1 MIKKKAWIIIL
12 FVNLQHRNGCYGN
25 ERYDKNL
32 LDMRFF
38 DRDTEF
44 EKLREIEELSHEVA
58 QFTIITGRR
67 RIGKTE
73 MVKKFYE
80 NKTILYFFV
89 ARKAETDLCDIYIDE
104 IRTKLNIPIIDSKGM
119 SFAAIFKFI
128 MELSLSQHITIFI
141 DEFQEFDRVNPS
153 IYSDMQ
159 NIWDNYKNKARINL
173 IVAGSVNTLMNKIFK
188 NNKEPLFGRQTCTMH
203 IRPFR
208 PSVLKE
214 IMSEY
219 CPNFKNSDL
228 LAIYT
233 LTGGV
238 AKYVELFIDR
248 KKFTEK
254 KMLDMF
260 FEQDS
265 FFLSEGKN
273 MLVDEFGKNYGIY
286 FSIMTLIAQGK
297 NTRSE
302 LENALNIKELSG
314 YLKNLSE
321 EYGLISKMQPIYEKS
336 NNKNVHYTID
346 DQFLKFWFRFV
357 YKYTHI
363 IEVSGNDK
371 LRMIVERDFATVSGK
386 SLENYFNEMLK
397 ESGRYTR
404 LGYWHDRNGQNEIDI
419 IAEDEVDNKIEFIEV
434 KRQSKNFDEGVL
446 RGKSETFM
454 KAVGSFKGYEITYR
468 GFSMDDM

>member
-1 MIKKKAWIIIL
+1 
-12 FVNLQHRNGCYGN
+12 
-25 ERYDKNL
+25 
-32 LDMRFF
+32 MRFF
-38 DRDTEF
+38 DREKEF
-44 EKLREIEELSHEVA
+44 AKLREIEEASHEVA

-80 NKTILYFFV
+80 NTTILYFFV
-89 ARKAETDLCDIYIDE
+89 ARKAESELCQIFIDE
-104 IRTKLNIPIIDSKGM
+104 IRTKLNIPVIDGNGV
-119 SFAAIFKFI
+119 SFATIFKYV
-128 MELSLSQHITIFI
+128 MELSLTRHITLFI
-141 DEFQEFDRVNPS
+141 DEFQDFYRVNPS

-159 NIWDNYKNKARINL
+159 NIWDSYKNNAHFNL

-188 NNKEPLFGRQTCTMH
+188 DKKQPLFGRHTDTIH
-203 IRPFR
+203 VRPFP

-214 IMSEY
+214 IMAEY
-219 CPNFKNSDL
+219 CPGYKKSDL
-228 LAIYT
+228 LALYA

-260 FEQDS
+260 FDRDS
-265 FFLSEGKN
+265 YFLLEGKN
-273 MLVDEFGKNYGIY
+273 MLVDEFGKDYGIY
-286 FSIMTLIAQGK
+286 FSILTLIAQGR

-302 LENALNIKELSG
+302 LESALNIKELSG
-314 YLKNLSE
+314 YLKNLCD

-336 NNKNVHYTID
+336 SNKNVHYAII

-363 IEVSGNDK
+363 IEAGGNDR
-371 LRMIVERDFATVSGK
+371 LRTIADRDFSTFSGK
-386 SLENYFNEMLK
+386 SLENYFIEVLK

-404 LGYWHDRNGQNEIDI
+404 MGYWHDRKGENEIDI
-419 IAEDEVDNKIEFIEV
+419 VAEDEVENTIEFIEV
-434 KRQSKNFDEGVL
+434 KRQEKNFDDDLL
-446 RGKSETFM
+446 RAKSEVFT
-454 KAVGSFKGYEITYR
+454 KAVGPFKDFTFIYR
-468 GFSMDDM
+468 GLSIKDM

>member
-1 MIKKKAWIIIL
+1 
-12 FVNLQHRNGCYGN
+12 
-25 ERYDKNL
+25 
-32 LDMRFF
+32 MRFF
-38 DRDTEF
+38 DREIEF
-44 EKLREIEELSHEVA
+44 EKLREIEDLSHEIA

-67 RIGKTE
+67 RVGKTE

-80 NKTILYFFV
+80 GRTMLYFFV
-89 ARKAETDLCDIYIDE
+89 ARKAETDLCDIFIDE
-104 IRTKLNIPIIDSKGM
+104 VRTKLNMPIINGKGM
-119 SFAAIFKFI
+119 SFAAMFKYI
-128 MELSLSQHITIFI
+128 MELSQTQHINLFI
-141 DEFQEFDRVNPS
+141 DEFQDFYRVNPF

-159 NIWDNYKNKARINL
+159 NIWDSYKNKAHINL

-188 NNKEPLFGRQTCTMH
+188 DKKQPLFGRHTNTMH

-219 CPNFKNSDL
+219 CPGYKKSDL
-228 LAIYT
+228 LALYT

-238 AKYVELFIDR
+238 AKYVELFVDR

-260 FEQDS
+260 FERDS
-265 FFLSEGKN
+265 YFLPEGKN
-273 MLVDEFGKNYGIY
+273 MLVDEFGKDYGIY
-286 FSIMTLIAQGK
+286 FSILTLIAQGR

-336 NNKNVHYTID
+336 TNKNVHYVID
-346 DQFLKFWFRFV
+346 DQFLRFWFRFV

-363 IEVSGNDK
+363 IEAGGNDK
-371 LRMIVERDFATVSGK
+371 LRIIVERDFTTVSGK
-386 SLENYFNEMLK
+386 SLESYFNEVLK
-397 ESGRYTR
+397 ESGQYTR
-404 LGYWHDRNGQNEIDI
+404 LGYWHDRKGENEIDI

-434 KRQSKNFDEGVL
+434 KRQKKNFDEDIL
-446 RGKSETFM
+446 KDKSEAFM
-454 KAVGSFKGYEITYR
+454 KAVGSFGGYEIEYR
-468 GFSMDDM
+468 GLSIEDM

>member
-1 MIKKKAWIIIL
+1 
-12 FVNLQHRNGCYGN
+12 
-25 ERYDKNL
+25 
-32 LDMRFF
+32 MRFF
-38 DRDTEF
+38 DREIEF
-44 EKLREIEELSHEVA
+44 EKLREIEDLSHEVA

-67 RIGKTE
+67 RVGKTE

-80 NKTILYFFV
+80 NRTMLYFFV
-89 ARKAETDLCDIYIDE
+89 ARKAENDLCDIFIDE
-104 IRTKLNIPIIDSKGM
+104 IRTKLNIPMLYSKGM
-119 SFAAIFKFI
+119 SFAAIFKYI
-128 MELSLSQHITIFI
+128 MELSQTQHINLFI
-141 DEFQEFDRVNPS
+141 DEFQDFYRVNPS

-159 NIWDNYKNKARINL
+159 NIWDSYKNKAHINL

-188 NNKEPLFGRQTCTMH
+188 DKKQPLFGRHTNSMH

-219 CPNFKNSDL
+219 CPNYKKSDL
-228 LAIYT
+228 LALYT

-260 FEQDS
+260 FERDS
-265 FFLSEGKN
+265 YFLPEGKN
-273 MLVDEFGKNYGIY
+273 MLIDEFGKDYGIY
-286 FSIMTLIAQGK
+286 FSILTLIAPGK

-302 LENALNIKELSG
+302 LESTLNIKELSG

-336 NNKNVHYTID
+336 TNKNVHYIID
-346 DQFLKFWFRFV
+346 DQFLRFWFRFT

-363 IEVSGNDK
+363 IEAGGNDK
-371 LRMIVERDFATVSGK
+371 LKTIVERDFATVSGK
-386 SLENYFNEMLK
+386 SLESYFNEVLK
-397 ESGRYTR
+397 ESGQYTR
-404 LGYWHDRNGQNEIDI
+404 LGYWHDRKGENEIDI

-434 KRQSKNFDEGVL
+434 KRQKKNFDEDIL
-446 RGKSETFM
+446 KEKSEVFI
-454 KAVGSFKGYEITYR
+454 KSVGPFKDYEIVYR
-468 GFSMDDM
+468 GLSIEDM

>member
-1 MIKKKAWIIIL
+1 
-12 FVNLQHRNGCYGN
+12 
-25 ERYDKNL
+25 
-32 LDMRFF
+32 MRFF
-38 DRDTEF
+38 DREIEF
-44 EKLREIEELSHEVA
+44 EKLREIEDLSHEVA

-67 RIGKTE
+67 RVGKTE

-80 NKTILYFFV
+80 NRTMLYFFV
-89 ARKAETDLCDIYIDE
+89 ARKAETDLCDIFVDE
-104 IRTKLNIPIIDSKGM
+104 IRTKLNIPMLYSKGM
-119 SFAAIFKFI
+119 SFAAIFKYI
-128 MELSLSQHITIFI
+128 MELSQTQHINLFI
-141 DEFQEFDRVNPS
+141 DEFQDFYRVNPS

-159 NIWDNYKNKARINL
+159 NIWDSYKNKAHINL

-188 NNKEPLFGRQTCTMH
+188 DKKQPLFGRHTNSMH

-219 CPNFKNSDL
+219 CPNYKKSDL
-228 LAIYT
+228 LALYT

-260 FEQDS
+260 FERDS
-265 FFLSEGKN
+265 YFLPEGKN
-273 MLVDEFGKNYGIY
+273 MLIDEFGKDYGIY
-286 FSIMTLIAQGK
+286 FSILTLIAPGK

-302 LENALNIKELSG
+302 LESTLNIKELSG

-336 NNKNVHYTID
+336 TNKNVHYIID
-346 DQFLKFWFRFV
+346 DQFLRFWFRFT

-363 IEVSGNDK
+363 IEAGGNDK
-371 LRMIVERDFATVSGK
+371 LKTIVERDFATVSGK
-386 SLENYFNEMLK
+386 SLESYFNEVLK
-397 ESGRYTR
+397 ESGQYTR
-404 LGYWHDRNGQNEIDI
+404 LGYWHDRKGENEIDI

-434 KRQSKNFDEGVL
+434 KRQKKNFDEDIL
-446 RGKSETFM
+446 KEKSEVFI
-454 KAVGSFKGYEITYR
+454 KSVGPFKDYEIVYR
-468 GFSMDDM
+468 GLSIEDM

>member
-1 MIKKKAWIIIL
+1 
-12 FVNLQHRNGCYGN
+12 
-25 ERYDKNL
+25 
-32 LDMRFF
+32 MRFF
-38 DRDTEF
+38 DRETEF
-44 EKLREIEELSHEVA
+44 EKLREIEDLSHEVA

-80 NKTILYFFV
+80 NRTMLYFFV
-89 ARKAETDLCDIYIDE
+89 ARKAEADLCDIFIEE
-104 IRTKLNIPIIDSKGM
+104 IRTKLHIPIMDSKGM
-119 SFAAIFKFI
+119 SFATIFKFI
-128 MELSLSQHITIFI
+128 MELSQNQHITLFI
-141 DEFQEFDRVNPS
+141 DEFQDFYRVNPS

-159 NIWDNYKNKARINL
+159 NIWDNYKNKAHINL

-188 NNKEPLFGRQTCTMH
+188 NKKEPLFGRQTSTMH
-203 IRPFR
+203 IRPFK

-214 IMSEY
+214 IMAEY
-219 CPNFKNSDL
+219 YPNYKKSDL

-238 AKYVELFIDR
+238 AKYVELLIDR

-260 FEQDS
+260 FERDS
-265 FFLSEGKN
+265 YFLPEGKN
-273 MLVDEFGKNYGIY
+273 MLVDEFGKDYGIY
-286 FSIMTLIAQGK
+286 FSILTLIAQGR

-302 LENALNIKELSG
+302 LEQTLNIKELSG

-336 NNKNVHYTID
+336 TNKNVHYTID

-363 IEVSGNDK
+363 IEAGGNKK
-371 LRMIVERDFATVSGK
+371 LRTIAERDFTTVSGK
-386 SLENYFNEMLK
+386 SLEHYFNEVLK
-397 ESGRYTR
+397 ETGNYTR
-404 LGYWHDRNGQNEIDI
+404 LGYWHDRKGENEIDI

-434 KRQSKNFDEGVL
+434 KRQAKNFDEEIL
-446 RGKSETFM
+446 RGKVESFM
-454 KAVGSFKGYEITYR
+454 NTVGSFNGYEIIYR
-468 GFSMDDM
+468 GLSIEDM

>member
-1 MIKKKAWIIIL
+1 
-12 FVNLQHRNGCYGN
+12 
-25 ERYDKNL
+25 
-32 LDMRFF
+32 MRFF
-38 DRDTEF
+38 DRETEF
-44 EKLREIEELSHEVA
+44 EKLREIEDLSHEVA

-80 NKTILYFFV
+80 NRTMLYFFV
-89 ARKAETDLCDIYIDE
+89 ARKAEADLCDIFIEE
-104 IRTKLNIPIIDSKGM
+104 IRTKLHIPIMDSKGM
-119 SFAAIFKFI
+119 SFATIFKFI
-128 MELSLSQHITIFI
+128 MELSQNQHITLFI
-141 DEFQEFDRVNPS
+141 DEFQDFYRVNPS

-159 NIWDNYKNKARINL
+159 NIWDNYKNKAHINL

-188 NNKEPLFGRQTCTMH
+188 NKKEPLFGRQTSTMH
-203 IRPFR
+203 IRPFK

-214 IMSEY
+214 IIAEY
-219 CPNFKNSDL
+219 YPNYKKSDL

-238 AKYVELFIDR
+238 AKYVELLIDR

-260 FEQDS
+260 FERDS
-265 FFLSEGKN
+265 YFLPEGKN
-273 MLVDEFGKNYGIY
+273 MLVDEFGKDYGIY
-286 FSIMTLIAQGK
+286 FSILTLIAQGR

-302 LENALNIKELSG
+302 LEQTLNIKELSG

-336 NNKNVHYTID
+336 TNKNVHYTID

-363 IEVSGNDK
+363 IEAGGNEK
-371 LRMIVERDFATVSGK
+371 LRTIAERDFTTVSGK
-386 SLENYFNEMLK
+386 SLEHYFNEVLK
-397 ESGRYTR
+397 ETGNYTR
-404 LGYWHDRNGQNEIDI
+404 LGYWHDRKGENEIDI

-434 KRQSKNFDEGVL
+434 KRQAKNFDEEIL
-446 RGKSETFM
+446 RGKVESFM
-454 KAVGSFKGYEITYR
+454 NTVGSFNGYEIIYR
-468 GFSMDDM
+468 GLSIEDM

>member
-1 MIKKKAWIIIL
+1 
-12 FVNLQHRNGCYGN
+12 
-25 ERYDKNL
+25 
-32 LDMRFF
+32 MRFF
-38 DRDTEF
+38 DRETEF
-44 EKLREIEELSHEVA
+44 EKLREIEDLSHEVA

-80 NKTILYFFV
+80 NRTMLYFFV
-89 ARKAETDLCDIYIDE
+89 ARKAEADLCDIFIEE
-104 IRTKLNIPIIDSKGM
+104 IRTKLHIPIMDSKGM
-119 SFAAIFKFI
+119 SFATIFKFI
-128 MELSLSQHITIFI
+128 MELSQNQYITLFI
-141 DEFQEFDRVNPS
+141 DEFQDFYRVNPS

-159 NIWDNYKNKARINL
+159 NIWDNYKNKAHINL

-188 NNKEPLFGRQTCTMH
+188 NKKEPLFGRQTSTMH
-203 IRPFR
+203 IRPFK

-214 IMSEY
+214 IMAEY
-219 CPNFKNSDL
+219 YPNYKKSDL

-238 AKYVELFIDR
+238 AKYVELLIDR

-260 FEQDS
+260 FERDS
-265 FFLSEGKN
+265 YFLPEGKN
-273 MLVDEFGKNYGIY
+273 MLVDEFGKDYGIY
-286 FSIMTLIAQGK
+286 FSILTLIAQGR

-302 LENALNIKELSG
+302 LEQTLNIKELSG

-336 NNKNVHYTID
+336 TNKNVHYTID

-363 IEVSGNDK
+363 IEAGGNEK
-371 LRMIVERDFATVSGK
+371 LKTIAERDFTTVSGK
-386 SLENYFNEMLK
+386 SLEHYFNEVLK
-397 ESGRYTR
+397 ETGTYTR
-404 LGYWHDRNGQNEIDI
+404 LGYWHDRKGENEIDI

-434 KRQSKNFDEGVL
+434 KRQAKNFDEEIL
-446 RGKSETFM
+446 RGKVESFM
-454 KAVGSFKGYEITYR
+454 NTVGSFNDYEIIYR
-468 GFSMDDM
+468 GLSIEDM